1 MLKIEAIKST
11 WDTLCREDQLS
22 LLTDLKFRTLGL
34 CQETVGNIIHES
46 RHILQVCGP
55 LSYREYN
62 IVFQEYVE
70 AMGNVISGNILVEY
84 ECGERV
90 SINMSTKIEGRFE
103 INHTNNFDWEETKS
117 FTKNEFLNF
126 CYGENV
132 SWIKLDG
139 KPLALAPFL
148 NFEKNKIIY

>member
-34 CQETVGNIIHES
+34 CKETVGNIIHES

-62 IVFQEYVE
+62 IVFQEYVKVME
-70 AMGNVISGNILVEY
+70 NLKSGNILVNLSN
-84 ECGERV
+84 GKSV
-90 SINMSTKIEGRFE
+90 SINMSTKIEGNFNYK
-103 INHTNNFDWEETKS
+103 ITNNFDWEETI
-117 FTKNEFLNF
+117 F
-126 CYGENV
+126 Y
-132 SWIKLDG
+132 
-139 KPLALAPFL
+139 
-148 NFEKNKIIY
+148 

>member
-11 WDTLCREDQLS
+11 WDTLRREDQLS

-34 CQETVGNIIHES
+34 CKETVGNIIHES

-55 LSYREYN
+55 LSYQEYN
-62 IVFQEYVE
+62 IVFQKYVKVME
-70 AMGNVISGNILVEY
+70 NLKSGNILVNLSN
-84 ECGERV
+84 GKSV
-90 SINMSTKIEGRFE
+90 SVNMSTKIEGNFNYK
-103 INHTNNFDWEETKS
+103 ITNKFDWEETKF

-132 SWIKLDG
+132 WCISLDG
-139 KPLALAPFL
+139 EPLALAPF
-148 NFEKNKIIY
+148 FKE